1 MTNMDSNQLP
11 AIFPTGRVDQQPHGN
26 EQELTIPVDQGF
38 FHVAKTELTPRELQL
53 LELFAPHTTH
63 HAEKEHLWY
72 QILFEGATVPAT
84 PALRVIQVKLKIQPG
99 FLKKEWLAEIDD
111 MFLRLVDR
119 FFIQDDLLLLI
130 EEKGDTNYPV
140 EEIFGLFQALDTDFD
155 IYTQVFVGAFHGDPT
170 SLAANFQEEQQ
181 IFTGELATRNRQKD
195 FPFTSTAINYFI
207 GEPVKASPM
216 MNGLYQDWFSD
227 SEMIDILRA
236 LWQSQGNVSS
246 AAKELF
252 LHRNTVLYR
261 IDKFQEATRL
271 DLKNMNDLV
280 FCHLLIEIFADK

>member
-1 MTNMDSNQLP
+1 MDSNQLP
-11 AIFPTGRVDQQPHGN
+11 AIFPTGRVDQQAKGSD
-26 EQELTIPVDQGF
+26 QELTIPVEQGF
-38 FHVAKTELTPRELQL
+38 FHVAKADLTPRESQL
-53 LELFAPHTTH
+53 LALFAPQVVS
-63 HAEKEHLWY
+63 HAQKDHLWY
-72 QILFEGATVPAT
+72 QILFEGAPAPVT
-84 PALRVIQVKLKIQPG
+84 KALRVIQVKLKVQPG
-99 FLKKEWLAEIDD
+99 FLKKEWLAELDD

-119 FFIQDDLLLLI
+119 FFIQEDLLLLI

-155 IYTQVFVGAFHGDPT
+155 IYTQVFVGAFHGD
-170 SLAANFQEEQQ
+170 SAGLAANFQEEQQ
-181 IFTGELATRNRQKD
+181 IFAGELANRNRQKD

-227 SEMIDILRA
+227 SEMVDILHA